1 MGRYKIPLDAYDMKP
16 EGMIAYLRY
25 NGWHFNKKMCDWAIT
40 LMRKTNA
47 TTGKL
52 EKVEPTEKD
61 TVEELLKVNNVK
73 LENAD
78 NYDFVYVANMARA
91 DFFKS
96 SLKDEAALAQF
107 IKDMVDDPD
116 QADGFIFN
124 RFYADCNHN
133 GIGKS
138 SCLNRIT
145 SGHGRFQIFIF
156 PENFNFNF
164 ENFGIAVWHGLT
176 NISN

>member
-96 SLKDEAALAQF
+96 SLT
-107 IKDMVDDPD
+107 MV
-116 QADGFIFN
+116 
-124 RFYADCNHN
+124 R
-133 GIGKS
+133 
-138 SCLNRIT
+138 
-145 SGHGRFQIFIF
+145 
-156 PENFNFNF
+156 
-164 ENFGIAVWHGLT
+164 
-176 NISN
+176 

>member
-91 DFFKS
+91 D
-96 SLKDEAALAQF
+96 
-107 IKDMVDDPD
+107 I
-116 QADGFIFN
+116 
-124 RFYADCNHN
+124 CNHL
-133 GIGKS
+133 GIDMQGEEPCYLMGWLCQS
-138 SCLNRIT
+138 IL
-145 SGHGRFQIFIF
+145 
-156 PENFNFNF
+156 
-164 ENFGIAVWHGLT
+164 
-176 NISN
+176 